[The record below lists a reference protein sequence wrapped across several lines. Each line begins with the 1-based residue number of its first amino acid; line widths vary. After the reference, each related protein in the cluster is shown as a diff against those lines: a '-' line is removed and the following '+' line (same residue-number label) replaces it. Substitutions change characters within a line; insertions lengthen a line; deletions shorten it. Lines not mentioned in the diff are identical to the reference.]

1 MYEYKQYNVN
11 ENIVPLQNKNL
22 FLFIFSIIPVK
33 YARECFFLFF
43 LNIKMLVINFNVPS
57 TDEIRQDIEDAV
69 THLKPW

>member
-1 MYEYKQYNVN
+1 MSHCN
-11 ENIVPLQNKNL
+11 NKNI

-33 YARECFFLFF
+33 YVRECFFIFKYK
-43 LNIKMLVINFNVPS
+43 KMLVINFNVLS